1 MLLLCQLLFPSLDG
15 KSRQMDGGRD
25 CFVRMNLE
33 HKEYVKLTALR
44 IEVF

>member
-1 MLLLCQLLFPSLDG
+1 MWLLCQLSFPSLDG

-33 HKEYVKLTALR
+33 HKEHVKLTALQT
-44 IEVF
+44 EVF